1 MDGPSYLTGE
11 EIGGNI
17 ESDVSADSEKE
28 YEPES
33 DSTDDDD
40 QSDFEIENE
49 EQELAPVNETVNP
62 KYVSKDGIVWN
73 PQPIQPQSGRFR
85 SENVISLRPGVTRYA
100 KSRVDD
106 KKDAFMLFFPPHI
119 ENVILNHT
127 NAYIQG
133 RGKLPIMPID
143 VNLLYAYIGVLI
155 LAGVH
160 R

>member
-1 MDGPSYLTGE
+1 MEVCG
-11 EIGGNI
+11 
-17 ESDVSADSEKE
+17 DSEEE

-49 EQELAPVNETVNP
+49 EQELTPVNETENT
-62 KYVSKDGIVWN
+62 KYVSKDKIVWN
-73 PQPIQPQSGRFR
+73 PQPIQSQSGRLR

-100 KSRVDD
+100 KNRVDD

-119 ENVILNHT
+119 ENVILNLT

-133 RGKLPIMPID
+133 SGKLPIMPVD